1 VPTAVRNAVATR
13 EATTDLTRCGRSAIL
28 HAVRILRSLSVALV
42 VILWSAVA
50 WSGSPD
56 IERQIQALRGTANDM
71 EALDSERRV
80 REEIGVLRQWLD
92 EAWNFQSRGADGTAK
107 RFLDLCVGQTEL
119 IRQRINTVKA
129 GSDADKRE
137 AAVADTKNKI
147 QKTREALDK
156 AKTKKSVLEAQT
168 K

>member
-1 VPTAVRNAVATR
+1 V
-13 EATTDLTRCGRSAIL
+13 
-28 HAVRILRSLSVALV
+28 LV
-42 VILWSAVA
+42 LWPAAA

-56 IERQIQALRGTANDM
+56 VERQITALRGTANDM
-71 EALDSERRV
+71 EALDPERRV

-92 EAWNFQSRGADGTAK
+92 EAWNYNSRGAESAAK

-129 GSDADKRE
+129 TLSADKRKQ
-137 AAVADTKNKI
+137 AVAETQQKI
-147 QKTREALDK
+147 QQTRSAIEQAKLKK
-156 AKTKKSVLEAQT
+156 AALEAQT